1 MSLRSDARVIK
12 QPTLDDDNTFIYYA
26 INDVEEQAD
35 NIAKNDTRVKQI
47 ISETKGKAATIAA
60 VQATL
65 LVGAD
70 GEPIHSSGGQVII
83 TANWQV
89 VDGSRPYSSS
99 SGFDGLKGK
108 RGANP
113 TSRDSRSIFQKVPS
127 ARRTRDLKRAKRC
140 GGWDSNPRTP
150 KGRDN
155 PFPMR
160 S

>member
-60 VQATL
+60 VQPTL

-83 TANWQV
+83 TAN
-89 VDGSRPYSSS
+89 
-99 SGFDGLKGK
+99 
-108 RGANP
+108 
-113 TSRDSRSIFQKVPS
+113 
-127 ARRTRDLKRAKRC
+127 
-140 GGWDSNPRTP
+140 
-150 KGRDN
+150 
-155 PFPMR
+155 
-160 S
+160 